1 MPRLACAVVFSVL
14 VSVSP
19 LAGAD
24 DRGEGTMIL
33 GDSAISMVAAFAY
46 SGEQIDYDENGKE
59 LPHYELLLLAEP
71 FDRQTFSSSDG
82 TISDFNEWMYV
93 EEPATIE
100 IHLDP
105 TLRPTFVKANA
116 KGQFHADRT
125 GCGLEKIFADVKLVD
140 GRLRGRIQDSGAGV
154 QCPEGQKLAF
164 DVSFDVTVEK

>member
-1 MPRLACAVVFSVL
+1 MARFACAVVFSVL
-14 VSVSP
+14 IASSIP
-19 LAGAD
+19 AAAD
-24 DRGEGTMIL
+24 ERGEGTMIL
-33 GDSAISMVAAFAY
+33 GESAISMIAAFAY

-71 FDRQTFSSSDG
+71 FDRQTFASSDG
-82 TISDFNEWMYV
+82 TISDFNEWTYV
-93 EEPATIE
+93 EEPATLE

-105 TLRPTFVKANA
+105 TLAPTFVKANT
-116 KGQFHADRT
+116 KGKFHAERI
-125 GCGLEKIFADVKLVD
+125 GCALEKIFADVKLVD